1 MFSWE
6 IENFLKERNYYIGGN
21 DLNFILDT
29 RQHPQINHIKF
40 NPFDNTYEMWDKDGR
55 YFHFTG
61 MTYKEAKEKGLI
73 NEKEEDDWER

>member
-6 IENFLKERNYYIGGN
+6 IENFLKQRNYYIGGK

-29 RQHPQINHIKF
+29 RQHSQINHIKF
-40 NPFDNTYEMWDKDGR
+40 NPFDNTYEMWDKDGK

-73 NEKEEDDWER
+73 NEKEENDWER